1 MSTEYQVGDMTIHRI
16 VEQEVG
22 TRPAFQFL
30 AGLEPELLEENR
42 HWLEPIALLTGTN
55 DFVFCFQSYVV
66 KTPHHNV
73 LIDSC
78 IGNHKSRPLRAG
90 WHLKNDDHYM
100 NALAKANLRVEDIDY
115 VMCTHL
121 HTDHVGWNT
130 KLENGKWVPTF
141 PNARYLISKKEL
153 DYWSIKHSDTPIDAF
168 ADSVLPIIEHNK
180 ADLVSSSHVLSDHVR
195 LLPTPGHTVDHF
207 AVVLGKN
214 VDYAVMTGDL
224 IHSPLQARYPNL
236 CASVD
241 NDHPLAAKTRADFL
255 ERFCESQSLCCTAH
269 FPSPSVGKLSRW
281 GEGYLFTP
289 E

>member
-130 KLENGKWVPTF
+130 KLENGKWMPTF
-141 PNARYLISKKEL
+141 PNARYLISKNEL
-153 DYWSIKHSDTPIDAF
+153 DYWTYQHAKTPIDAF
-168 ADSVLPIIEHNK
+168 SDSVLPIIEQNK
-180 ADLVSSSHVLSDHVR
+180 ADLVSSSHVLSEHMR
-195 LLPTPGHTVDHF
+195 LLPTPGHTIDHF
-207 AVVLGKN
+207 AVVLGKG
-214 VDYAVMTGDL
+214 VDQKVMTGDL

-241 NDHPLAAKTRADFL
+241 YDHPQATKTRIDFL
-255 ERFCESQSLCCTAH
+255 ERFCDSQSLCCTAH
-269 FPSPSVGKLSRW
+269 FPAPSVGRLSRW
-281 GEGYLFTP
+281 GKGYRFTP